1 MLTVRIVFKLGWG
14 TNHQVVS
21 CVNHPVE
28 KKIHTDSC
36 FSSGSMESLFSDD
49 SAILGGLVFTSTKF
63 GENEHDNFSRQPIG
77 RCLLK
82 VGFSSDRHVS
92 FRGGQCVLI

>member
-14 TNHQVVS
+14 TNHQLVS

-36 FSSGSMESLFSDD
+36 FSSGSIESFFSDD
-49 SAILGGLVFTSTKF
+49 SSILEGAVLESTKLGKTNMTIF
-63 GENEHDNFSRQPIG
+63 QGNHWKMSN
-77 RCLLK
+77 
-82 VGFSSDRHVS
+82 
-92 FRGGQCVLI
+92 